1 MKGREAILWGA
12 GAAASWVLV
21 GYPAA
26 LAMLPRRP
34 WTRDPGALPR
44 MTVIVPAYREREAL
58 AAKLSALARVDYPG
72 DRLEILVTADADPGL
87 VDVARTAAPDARVLF
102 SAQRA
107 GKAAALNRAL
117 AAATGDVVVLTDANN
132 VLEASSLREAAQ
144 HFADANVWAVAGR
157 RGEHGSGYDAY
168 EDLLRRL
175 ETRSGS
181 VAAVS
186 GEFFAVRRTRIPR
199 FADSV
204 INDDLWLL
212 CQLAR
217 RGGRVVYEPAACSIE
232 PPLPAAAELAR
243 RSRIGAG
250 RVLLLSEIGRLP
262 IGFTWRLLSHKHA
275 RLALPFLLPV
285 ILAGSAS
292 LASRRPYRVL
302 TAVQVGAYG
311 LGLLAMAGHRPPGM
325 VGRASGLFGQ
335 FLLGNYAVGVGV
347 VRALRGRQGVRW
359 EAVR

>member
-1 MKGREAILWGA
+1 MRGREAILWST

-26 LAMLPRRP
+26 LAMRPRRP
-34 WTRDPGALPR
+34 WTRDPGARPR
-44 MTVIVPAYREREAL
+44 MSVVVPAYREREAL
-58 AAKLSALARVDYPG
+58 ARKLQALTRVDYPPE
-72 DRLEILVTADADPGL
+72 RLEILVAADADPGL
-87 VDVARTAAPDARVLF
+87 IDVAREAAPGARVLF
-102 SAQRA
+102 GAQRA

-117 AAATGDVVVLTDANN
+117 AAATGEVVILTDANN
-132 VLEASSLREAAQ
+132 ILDATSLRAAAQ
-144 HFADANVWAVAGR
+144 HFADPDVWGVAGR
-157 RGEHGSGYDAY
+157 RGEDGSGYDVY

-181 VAAVS
+181 VAAAS
-186 GEFFAVRRTRIPR
+186 GEFFAVRRMRLPA
-199 FADSV
+199 FPDDV

-212 CQLAR
+212 CQLTGA
-217 RGGRVVYEPAACSIE
+217 GGRVVYEPAARSIE
-232 PPLPAAAELAR
+232 PPLRAAAELAR

-250 RVLLLSEIGRLP
+250 RLMLLHEIRRLP
-262 IGFTWRLLSHKHA
+262 MGFTWRLLSHKHA

-285 ILAGSAS
+285 ILASSAS

-302 TAVQVGAYG
+302 AAVQVGAYG
-311 LGLLAMAGHRPPGM
+311 LGVVAMTGHPPPG
-325 VGRASGLFGQ
+325 VIGRASRLSGQ
-335 FLLGNYAVGVGV
+335 FLLGNYAVAVGV